1 MTGRVIAIGTLGNP
15 HQSVSAGA
23 AQLMAGLDGIEN
35 KIDPGDP
42 LDKDIYGLSP
52 EELKDIPN
60 VAGTLNEALDCLEA
74 DHDFLLKGDVL
85 TKDVIDMWISYKR
98 EVEVDVTRMRP
109 TPVEFALYFDC

>member
-35 KIDPGDP
+35 KID
-42 LDKDIYGLSP
+42 
-52 EELKDIPN
+52 
-60 VAGTLNEALDCLEA
+60 
-74 DHDFLLKGDVL
+74 
-85 TKDVIDMWISYKR
+85 MWISYKR